1 MKKFA
6 GKKSAS
12 LGMSTFFTH
21 YIAAVAT
28 EGPSFKINADDNDNN
43 NKTYN
48 ILPTDPVEREQN
60 LCALKRK
67 SNPCC

>member
-1 MKKFA
+1 MKFA
-6 GKKSAS
+6 GKNSAS
-12 LGMSTFFTH
+12 LGMSTYFTH

-28 EGPSFKINADDNDNN
+28 EGPPFKINGNDDNN
-43 NKTYN
+43 NNTTYDN

-60 LCALKRK
+60 LCPLKRK